1 MEPKAE
7 ATQPHFRSGEMG
19 FGFDE
24 NHSLISG
31 PPETGRNSFTALLE
45 LPPPQAVQLLV
56 KEDFPAKHL
65 PPPIFPSNIGLI
77 DRASKLSFFASADHP
92 LGSNTILS
100 ASSSMK
106 VEIVKQE
113 PTDSQPHP
121 NSSSP
126 AVSDQSPKSGKRRER
141 EKKVKESNK
150 KSKKVVANEASE
162 DGGEK
167 LPYVHVRA
175 RRGQATDSHSL
186 AERARREKINARM
199 KLLQELVPGCNK
211 RGSSID
217 NGYMGMFTPPIWPE
231 GPINGNRQLEYQQ
244 LWQGDELHQ
253 PVWSR
258 EEDTPNFITPETSLL
273 SYDSSANSE
282 VDMMRSNFTLY
293 HIQSLLLLLPL
304 TLLRSHSAT
313 SPFLILPSDLPLS
326 LSVADYGA
334 TATGRHYDTT
344 AIQSAIDDCASAFS
358 LQHRPCQVY
367 FPPGNYLTAT
377 LHLKSG
383 VLLNISRNAT
393 ILGGTKLEDY
403 PEKQEKWYVLSAENA
418 EEVGITGGGEIN
430 GQGLEFV
437 KRFDERKNVMVS
449 WNETG
454 ACLGDECRPRLVGF
468 IGCKNVRI
476 WDVSFNQ
483 PAYWC
488 LHIVRCENTSIHDI
502 SIYGDFNTPNN
513 DGIDIED
520 SNNTL
525 ITRCTIDTGDDA
537 ICPKTYTGPIYN
549 LTATSCWIKTKSS
562 AIKFG
567 SASWYAFKGLLF
579 DNITI
584 VESHRG
590 LGLQIRD
597 GGNVSD
603 ITFSNINISTRYY
616 DPSWWGRAE
625 PIYITTCPRDSNSK
639 AGSISNLQFINITAT
654 SENGVF
660 LSGSEGGVLR
670 NLKFLNVN
678 LTYKRWTNYADGLV
692 DYRPGCQG
700 LVNHSTA
707 GFMMEHIDGLEVEN
721 VNMRWSEE
729 KTQLW
734 NAPRH
739 CQQYFIAEFPFWTV
753 QTMMIGIRMSESSVV

>member
-92 LGSNTILS
+92 PGSNTTLS

-186 AERARREKINARM
+186 AERVCNAKKASYTGKEREDKCQNEAITGAGPRMQQDSLDQTFITKSSNLTRMNDAKMRIENQSSLLLEISGTAMVLDEIINHVQA
-199 KLLQELVPGCNK
+199 LQRQVE

-231 GPINGNRQLEYQQ
+231 GPINENRQLEYQQ

-273 SYDSSANSE
+273 SYDSSANSA
-282 VDMMRSNFTLY
+282 
-293 HIQSLLLLLPL
+293 SL
-304 TLLRSHSAT
+304 HS
-313 SPFLILPSDLPLS
+313 S
-326 LSVADYGA
+326 
-334 TATGRHYDTT
+334 
-344 AIQSAIDDCASAFS
+344 Q
-358 LQHRPCQVY
+358 
-367 FPPGNYLTAT
+367 
-377 LHLKSG
+377 LK
-383 VLLNISRNAT
+383 
-393 ILGGTKLEDY
+393 
-403 PEKQEKWYVLSAENA
+403 
-418 EEVGITGGGEIN
+418 
-430 GQGLEFV
+430 
-437 KRFDERKNVMVS
+437 
-449 WNETG
+449 
-454 ACLGDECRPRLVGF
+454 
-468 IGCKNVRI
+468 
-476 WDVSFNQ
+476 
-483 PAYWC
+483 
-488 LHIVRCENTSIHDI
+488 
-502 SIYGDFNTPNN
+502 
-513 DGIDIED
+513 
-520 SNNTL
+520 
-525 ITRCTIDTGDDA
+525 
-537 ICPKTYTGPIYN
+537 
-549 LTATSCWIKTKSS
+549 
-562 AIKFG
+562 
-567 SASWYAFKGLLF
+567 
-579 DNITI
+579 
-584 VESHRG
+584 
-590 LGLQIRD
+590 
-597 GGNVSD
+597 
-603 ITFSNINISTRYY
+603 
-616 DPSWWGRAE
+616 
-625 PIYITTCPRDSNSK
+625 
-639 AGSISNLQFINITAT
+639 
-654 SENGVF
+654 
-660 LSGSEGGVLR
+660 
-670 NLKFLNVN
+670 
-678 LTYKRWTNYADGLV
+678 
-692 DYRPGCQG
+692 
-700 LVNHSTA
+700 
-707 GFMMEHIDGLEVEN
+707 MEL
-721 VNMRWSEE
+721 
-729 KTQLW
+729 
-734 NAPRH
+734 
-739 CQQYFIAEFPFWTV
+739 
-753 QTMMIGIRMSESSVV
+753 

>member
-1 MEPKAE
+1 
-7 ATQPHFRSGEMG
+7 
-19 FGFDE
+19 
-24 NHSLISG
+24 
-31 PPETGRNSFTALLE
+31 
-45 LPPPQAVQLLV
+45 
-56 KEDFPAKHL
+56 
-65 PPPIFPSNIGLI
+65 
-77 DRASKLSFFASADHP
+77 
-92 LGSNTILS
+92 
-100 ASSSMK
+100 
-106 VEIVKQE
+106 
-113 PTDSQPHP
+113 
-121 NSSSP
+121 
-126 AVSDQSPKSGKRRER
+126 
-141 EKKVKESNK
+141 
-150 KSKKVVANEASE
+150 
-162 DGGEK
+162 
-167 LPYVHVRA
+167 
-175 RRGQATDSHSL
+175 
-186 AERARREKINARM
+186 
-199 KLLQELVPGCNK
+199 
-211 RGSSID
+211 
-217 NGYMGMFTPPIWPE
+217 
-231 GPINGNRQLEYQQ
+231 
-244 LWQGDELHQ
+244 
-253 PVWSR
+253 
-258 EEDTPNFITPETSLL
+258 
-273 SYDSSANSE
+273 
-282 VDMMRSNFTLY
+282 MMRSKFTLF

-304 TLLRSHSAT
+304 TLLPSHSAT
-313 SPFLILPSDLPLS
+313 SPFLFLSSDLPLS

-334 TATGRHYDTT
+334 TATGRHYDTA

-358 LQHRPCQVY
+358 LQHRPCQVN
-367 FPPGNYLTAT
+367 FPPGKYLTAT

-403 PEKQEKWYVLSAENA
+403 PEKQEKWYVVVAENA

-488 LHIVRCENTSIHDI
+488 LHIVRCRNTSIHDI

-625 PIYITTCPRDSNSK
+625 PIYITTCPRDNNST

-660 LSGSEGGVLR
+660 LSGSKGGVLR

-678 LTYKRWTNYADGLV
+678 LTYKRWTNYVDGLV

-721 VNMRWSEE
+721 VNMRWAEE

-734 NAPRH
+734 NNPLDFR
-739 CQQYFIAEFPFWTV
+739 PSTV
-753 QTMMIGIRMSESSVV
+753 NNISLLNFHSGLYKQ